1 VIPSTT
7 RLRSQKLIV
16 FRWHKTLD
24 KLDVFGYKRAVKLLG
39 KYHFLVGCLLVL
51 SLSCA
56 TEVIDDSSM
65 ADLFPDFE
73 QGLGGKT
80 DNGVMTES
88 KRDILL
94 RMRARYD
101 EMRVYKADGTMGE
114 SAFGYVTIP
123 GVALTEDA
131 LKAKDQE
138 YQDSQAALIEAE
150 NADRSAYYDI
160 IQSQYQAQVV
170 AQLEEQMPTIRAE
183 VVAALCAGL
192 PAGTPCDTIADAVI
206 KTALDE
212 AMVVTIDELMLEI
225 RTEVELT
232 HGAFWQDRTCKRG
245 EWIEVD
251 TADGYAWR
259 KK

>member
-1 VIPSTT
+1 MF
-7 RLRSQKLIV
+7 IV
-16 FRWHKTLD
+16 FRWRKSLG
-24 KLDVFGYKRAVKLLG
+24 KLDVFGCDSIMKLLN
-39 KYHFLVGCLLVL
+39 KCYFLVGCLLVL

-56 TEVIDDSSM
+56 AEVIDDSSM
-65 ADLFPDFE
+65 ADSFPDFE

-101 EMRVYKADGTMGE
+101 AMRVYKVGGTLGE
-114 SAFGYVTIP
+114 SALGYGTIP
-123 GVALTEDA
+123 AVALAEEA
-131 LKAKDQE
+131 LKAQDQE

-150 NADRSAYYDI
+150 NTDRSAYYDI
-160 IQSQYQAQVV
+160 IESQYEAQITEQVNAEIPEV
-170 AQLEEQMPTIRAE
+170 RAKIVEQLCAE
-183 VVAALCAGL
+183 V
-192 PAGTPCDTIADAVI
+192 PPSCDSIADAVLEE
-206 KTALDE
+206 ALDQAMAVVYEE
-212 AMVVTIDELMLEI
+212 AMK
-225 RTEVELT
+225 EVRHQLELT

-259 KK
+259 RK